1 MERLLGTARANDD
14 IANGDSPLHNNL
26 PPDLDTGRV
35 SDSQSVASQPLH
47 INLRPTDR
55 VSGDRGT
62 HRSSGNEEHVT
73 GLVSQLI
80 ARQENGDVGSYCVV
94 APQLRTKTTAWVFPL
109 GEGYVPMM
117 SLLHKPPVQPIRDA
131 LTRRADVQNETNL
144 KASPERNAVPS
155 GSRFSGGRLARDLPS
170 DS

>member
-1 MERLLGTARANDD
+1 CSDSRSSADGVSILHGGWSFLITARANDD

-73 GLVSQLI
+73 GLVSELI
-80 ARQENGDVGSYCVV
+80 ARQENGDVGSVLCRSSAV
-94 APQLRTKTTAWVFPL
+94 ADEDNGL
-109 GEGYVPMM
+109 GVSNG
-117 SLLHKPPVQPIRDA
+117 
-131 LTRRADVQNETNL
+131 
-144 KASPERNAVPS
+144 
-155 GSRFSGGRLARDLPS
+155 
-170 DS
+170 